1 MSFTMNLFLKLL
13 LTVTMAVILTPI
25 IRRLAFAINAV
36 DLPNERR
43 INKIPMPSAGGL
55 AIYISFSLSL
65 LLLFSDIID
74 LTASLRLIAVS
85 GIVVLTGLLDDIFE
99 LTPRQK
105 MFGTLVAAFSAY
117 FFAGIKFETINI
129 GSLIEL
135 NLGWFSLPI
144 TIFWIVG
151 FTNAINLID
160 GLDGLASGVSA
171 IALTTIGIIGYIA
184 VSSGGVLIQVPIM
197 IFVLVASIIGFLP
210 YNFFP
215 AKIYL
220 GDTGALFLG

>member
-1 MSFTMNLFLKLL
+1 MNDVSIKYQCLLF
-13 LTVTMAVILTPI
+13 
-25 IRRLAFAINAV
+25 
-36 DLPNERR
+36 
-43 INKIPMPSAGGL
+43 GGL

-105 MFGTLVAAFSAY
+105 MFGTLVGAFSAY

-184 VSSGGVLIQVPIM
+184 VSSRRCTHSSSNYDFRASCKYYWISPIQ
-197 IFVLVASIIGFLP
+197 
-210 YNFFP
+210 FFP
-215 AKIYL
+215 A
-220 GDTGALFLG
+220 